1 MRRYQVRATVAAI
14 VASVSLV
21 AAGCTIDH
29 DGPVQAEQQKLLETA
44 EPTVSVKDEETGVNP
59 RDRIKVETPG
69 AGLTTVS
76 MTNEA
81 GYQVD
86 SELSADKKSWTT
98 TEPLGYGRTYTVKA
112 KETNGNVTTAEFQ
125 TIAPSYTAEA
135 WLTPVED
142 STVGVGQTVAIRF
155 SSAIADRE
163 AAEEAI
169 TVKTEPEVEGAFFWV
184 NNSEVR
190 WRPEEFWKAG
200 TKVSV
205 EANMYG
211 VKLGDGVYGDSDV
224 STSFTIGDEVKTI
237 IDDDTKMMTV
247 YRNGD
252 KLRSIPV
259 SLGMAGQFA
268 TPNGYYMIGDK
279 NESLVMD
286 SETFGL
292 AHEAGGYRT
301 TVQYATQM
309 SYSGIYV
316 HAAPWSVWAQGSQN
330 TSHGC
335 VNVTTEAA
343 RWFQDT
349 VKRGDIV
356 EVRNT
361 SGGTLPGYD
370 GLGDWNIPW
379 ETWKAGNADEA

>member
-1 MRRYQVRATVAAI
+1 M
-14 VASVSLV
+14 
-21 AAGCTIDH
+21 
-29 DGPVQAEQQKLLETA
+29 
-44 EPTVSVKDEETGVNP
+44 SVKDEETGVNP

-112 KETNGNVTTAEFQ
+112 KETNGKVTTAEFQ